1 MCKFGKIEL
10 DEQCKV
16 VPLLFFP
23 LTYLKIDE
31 MRLSM
36 SNSERGME
44 KEVWKNEDRIVSKK
58 VNSSFFFYALGGIP
72 TCQLFPSLSFSS
84 CYGRCLFSAL
94 YPSSTLY
101 LCFFYQWTEQPK
113 MRAATNKLPANN
125 SGAAAKHACV

>member
-58 VNSSFFFYALGGIP
+58 SQFFFLLLRPWRNPNLP
-72 TCQLFPSLSFSS
+72 TVSFSFLLLVL
-84 CYGRCLFSAL
+84 RTLFVFRFVSQLNAL
-94 YPSSTLY
+94 FVLLLSVDRT
-101 LCFFYQWTEQPK
+101 
-113 MRAATNKLPANN
+113 A
-125 SGAAAKHACV
+125 